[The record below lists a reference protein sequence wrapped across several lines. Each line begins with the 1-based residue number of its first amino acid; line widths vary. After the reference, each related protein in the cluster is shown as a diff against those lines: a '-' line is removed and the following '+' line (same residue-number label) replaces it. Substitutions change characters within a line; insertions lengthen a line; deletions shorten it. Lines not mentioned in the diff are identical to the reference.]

1 MKTLNFILAFILV
14 LISSFTTTVL
24 IYTAFNW
31 FISPSF
37 DIVDITFKQSF
48 AIVMFT
54 SIFFIKYENDG
65 LDDKE
70 RYNVIIDKMFMHIFG
85 ALLVLI
91 VNFILKSLFI

>member
-1 MKTLNFILAFILV
+1 MTPEEIYIENHIWIFNVNELNRN
-14 LISSFTTTVL
+14 
-24 IYTAFNW
+24 Y
-31 FISPSF
+31 
-37 DIVDITFKQSF
+37 
-48 AIVMFT
+48 
-54 SIFFIKYENDG
+54 IKYENDG